1 MVLGATKTWSLAVVL
16 TPRVTVMPQLGRL
29 EGVAGVLA
37 EAFALAAHAVYFVGR
52 EEQFVLLTA
61 QALLD

>member
-37 EAFALAAHAVYFVGR
+37 EAFALAAHAVYFVGK
-52 EEQFVLLTA
+52 EEQFVL
-61 QALLD
+61 